1 MLPSLPN
8 LDPLIQAITSITGMT
23 APFLKKPMERQE
35 FVIKILRK
43 LKLDPEHPPND
54 FTGVYKY
61 ALVHYGVGKPQA
73 ILQLFR
79 QAEIQQAFRQAFE
92 QDEPSILLHQ
102 SDRFIEGYAIGDEI
116 KQQGIDWRRELAEYS
131 EQFLKITALTRT
143 PSEVRRDQNIEGL
156 QQGIGKLHKQLE
168 GLPKR
173 LTEVLQEDYPVL
185 SAPDSGQERCKV
197 ESLAESMKAWL
208 ETLGYPFESY
218 QFWGEEYFEWIINIP
233 GRRGYDRILVRG
245 IEGEAG
251 IRDVEALRQSV
262 DGQKTDEG
270 WLVAARRFSAAAR
283 ELLARREN
291 RDLFGYTFDELLD
304 ETANF
309 DAYCQW
315 LEAEVELRGIE
326 QRYIPLAC
334 SKEEIEPVSG
344 RRMGV
349 SRYEEIDDYVDLWLD
364 DPTKQHLSI
373 LGEFGTGKT
382 WFALHYAWSN
392 LQNYRQAKQKGIKR
406 PRLPLVIPLR
416 DYAKAVSIESLFSE
430 FFFRKHK
437 IGLPHYSVFEQLNR
451 MGKLL
456 LIFDGFDEMAARV
469 NRQQMIDNFWE
480 LARVIVPGAKAILT
494 CRTEHFP
501 EAKEGRSLL
510 KAELKASTAN
520 LTGEPPQFEVLELEK
535 FNDQQIRQ
543 VFSFSASAATVEKVM
558 GNPQLLDLAR
568 RPVMSDLIIEALPE
582 IEAGKPIDMSR
593 IYLYAVRHK
602 MERDIKAERTFTSLA
617 DKLYFL
623 CELAWEMLSTNQL
636 SLNYR
641 QFPER
646 ITRLFAVQ
654 EEKDLDHWRYDLM
667 GQTMLIRNA
676 DGDYS
681 PAHKSLLEFFVAY
694 KFAAELGVLPADFT
708 ELAQAQS
715 YIDQVVA
722 PRNYCWSEYFRRRLD
737 QVGEVIKIAP
747 LQGFI
752 SEGLEKL
759 RQSLGQEQ
767 LTKAVLDLLVPM
779 VRENAAFV
787 SPHPKSLSQA
797 WESDF
802 QELLPCSQDWEKGL
816 GDEDSL
822 LSGFQNSLL
831 EVLEGTRGKTEE
843 EVGYVGGNTATVLVK
858 VAPTALE
865 GRNLSAA
872 VLKGANLTN
881 ASLRQVNFTQ
891 ANLAD
896 CVFTKILDS
905 VYSLRFSPDGKFLAG
920 GDSDGVIH
928 LWEAASGREILT
940 CIGHQ
945 DGVHSVSWSDDAQTF
960 ASGSGDKTIKLW
972 DLKQGTCVLT
982 LEGHQDGVNSVA
994 WSDDGQTLASGSG
1007 DNTVKL
1013 WDLKQGTCVLTLEG
1027 HQAWVNSV
1035 AWSDDGQ
1042 TLASGSGD
1050 NTVKLWD
1057 INNGICLLTL
1067 EGHQA
1072 WVNSVAWS
1080 DDGQTL
1086 ASGSGDNTVKLWDL
1100 KQGTCVLTLEGHQ
1113 AWVNSV
1119 AWSDD
1124 GQTLAS
1130 GSGDNTVKLWDLKQ
1144 GTCVLTLEGHQAWV
1158 NSVAW
1163 SDDGQTLAS
1172 GSSDK
1177 TIKLWDLKQGTCVLT
1192 LEGHQAWV
1200 NSVAWSGDAQI
1211 LASGSSDKT
1220 IKLWDLKQ
1228 GTCILTLEGHQAWV
1242 NSVAWSGD
1250 AQILASSSYD
1260 NTVKLWDL
1268 KQGTCVL
1275 TLEGHQ
1281 AWVNSVAWSG
1291 DAQILASGSSDKTI
1305 KLWDLKQGTCVL
1317 TLEGHQDGV
1326 NSVAWSGDGQTLAS
1340 SSWDKTIK
1348 LWDVNTGSCLLTLE
1362 GHQAGVISVAWSGD
1376 NQILASGSSDN
1387 TIKLWD
1393 VKQGTCVLTLEGHQS
1408 WVNSVAWSGDNQI
1421 LASGSSDNTIKL
1433 WDVKQ
1438 GTCVLTLEGH
1448 EAGII
1453 SVAWSVDGQTL
1464 ASGSHDNTIKLWD
1477 VKTGECLKTLSNK
1490 PYAEMKITGATGL
1503 TPAQKAALKS
1513 LGANGT

>member
-35 FVIKILRK
+35 CVIKILRK
-43 LKLDPEHPPND
+43 LNLDPEHPPGD

-92 QDEPSILLHQ
+92 QDEPSILLQ
-102 SDRFIEGYAIGDEI
+102 DSDRFIEEYAIGDEI

-131 EQFLKITALTRT
+131 EQFRRITALTRT
-143 PSEVRRDQNIEGL
+143 PSEVRRDQNIEDL

-173 LTEVLQEDYPVL
+173 LTEVLQEDYPAL
-185 SAPDSGQERCKV
+185 SAADSGQERCKV

-218 QFWGEEYFEWIINIP
+218 QFWSEEYFEWIINIP

-326 QRYIPLAC
+326 QKYIPLAC

-480 LARVIVPGAKAILT
+480 LARVVVPGAKAILT

-543 VFSFSASAATVEKVM
+543 VFSFSASATTVEKVM

-617 DKLYFL
+617 DKLYFS
-623 CELAWEMLSTNQL
+623 CELAWEMLSTN
-636 SLNYR
+636 
-641 QFPER
+641 
-646 ITRLFAVQ
+646 
-654 EEKDLDHWRYDLM
+654 
-667 GQTMLIRNA
+667 
-676 DGDYS
+676 
-681 PAHKSLLEFFVAY
+681 
-694 KFAAELGVLPADFT
+694 
-708 ELAQAQS
+708 
-715 YIDQVVA
+715 
-722 PRNYCWSEYFRRRLD
+722 
-737 QVGEVIKIAP
+737 
-747 LQGFI
+747 
-752 SEGLEKL
+752 
-759 RQSLGQEQ
+759 
-767 LTKAVLDLLVPM
+767 
-779 VRENAAFV
+779 
-787 SPHPKSLSQA
+787 HPKSLSQA
-797 WESDF
+797 WERDF
-802 QELLPCSQDWEKGL
+802 QQLLPCSQGWEKEL
-816 GDEDSL
+816 GDEGSL
-822 LSGFQNSLL
+822 LSAFQNSLL
-831 EVLEGTRGKTEE
+831 EVLEGTKGKTEE
-843 EVGYVGGNTATVLVK
+843 EVGYVGGNAATLLVK

-865 GRNLSAA
+865 RRNLSAA

-896 CVFTKILDS
+896 CVFTKILSS
-905 VYSLRFSPDGKFLAG
+905 VYSLVFSPNGKLLAG
-920 GDSDGVIH
+920 GDFSGVIH
-928 LWEAASGREILT
+928 LWEAANGREILT

-945 DGVHSVSWSDDAQTF
+945 ASVS
-960 ASGSGDKTIKLW
+960 
-972 DLKQGTCVLT
+972 
-982 LEGHQDGVNSVA
+982 SVA
-994 WSDDGQTLASGSG
+994 WSSDGQTLASGS
-1007 DNTVKL
+1007 DDKTIKL
-1013 WDLKQGTCVLTLEG
+1013 WDVKQGTCLLTLEGHQDWVHSVAWSSDGQTLASGSDDKTIKLWDVKQGTCLLTLEGHQDWVHSVAWSSDGQTLASGSDDKTIKLWDVKQGTCLLTLEGHQDWVSSVAWSSDGQTLASGCEDKTIKLWDVKEGTCLLTLEGHQAGVNSVAWSSDGQTLASGCEDKTIKLWDVKEGTCLLTLEGHQASVNSVAWSGDGQTLASGSDDKTIKLWDVKEGTCLLTLEGHQGWVRSVAWSGDGQTLASGSNDKTIKLWDVKKGSCVLTLEG
-1027 HQAWVNSV
+1027 HQASVGSV
-1035 AWSDDGQ
+1035 AWSG
-1042 TLASGSGD
+1042 
-1050 NTVKLWD
+1050 
-1057 INNGICLLTL
+1057 
-1067 EGHQA
+1067 
-1072 WVNSVAWS
+1072 
-1080 DDGQTL
+1080 
-1086 ASGSGDNTVKLWDL
+1086 
-1100 KQGTCVLTLEGHQ
+1100 
-1113 AWVNSV
+1113 
-1119 AWSDD
+1119 
-1124 GQTLAS
+1124 
-1130 GSGDNTVKLWDLKQ
+1130 
-1144 GTCVLTLEGHQAWV
+1144 
-1158 NSVAW
+1158 
-1163 SDDGQTLAS
+1163 DGQTLAS

-1177 TIKLWDLKQGTCVLT
+1177 TIKLWDVKEGTCLLT
-1192 LEGHQAWV
+1192 LEGHQSLV
-1200 NSVAWSGDAQI
+1200 R
-1211 LASGSSDKT
+1211 
-1220 IKLWDLKQ
+1220 
-1228 GTCILTLEGHQAWV
+1228 
-1242 NSVAWSGD
+1242 
-1250 AQILASSSYD
+1250 
-1260 NTVKLWDL
+1260 
-1268 KQGTCVL
+1268 
-1275 TLEGHQ
+1275 
-1281 AWVNSVAWSG
+1281 
-1291 DAQILASGSSDKTI
+1291 
-1305 KLWDLKQGTCVL
+1305 
-1317 TLEGHQDGV
+1317 
-1326 NSVAWSGDGQTLAS
+1326 SVAWSGDGQTLAS
-1340 SSWDKTIK
+1340 GSNDKTIK
-1348 LWDVNTGSCLLTLE
+1348 LWDVKKGSCVLTLE
-1362 GHQAGVISVAWSGD
+1362 GHQSLVRSVAWSGD
-1376 NQILASGSSDN
+1376 GQTLASGSN
-1387 TIKLWD
+1387 NKTIKLWD
-1393 VKQGTCVLTLEGHQS
+1393 VKQGTCLLTLEGHQAS
-1408 WVNSVAWSGDNQI
+1408 VGSVAWSGDGQT
-1421 LASGSSDNTIKL
+1421 LASGSNDKTIKL

-1438 GTCVLTLEGH
+1438 GTCLLTLEGH
-1448 EAGII
+1448 QASVG
-1453 SVAWSVDGQTL
+1453 SVAWSGDGQTL
-1464 ASGSHDNTIKLWD
+1464 ASGSNDKTIKLWDVKQGTCLLTLEGHQGWVRSVAWSDDSQTLASGSHDETIKLWD

-1503 TPAQKAALKS
+1503 TPAQKAALKG
-1513 LGANGT
+1513 LGALED